1 MSNTTETR
9 SRSMSKKWMAA
20 LAVPVLAV
28 TGVGVASAQSAD
40 DDIADDATSDAE
52 AAHAGQHERDGRRGP
67 RPLMRMAEAIG
78 IESEDLREAL
88 ESGQT
93 LAEIAEE
100 NGADIDQII
109 EDMVAEVAARAEEQ
123 GHDDFDAER
132 LSERL
137 TELAN
142 RSIDPSD
149 RRPGPGH
156 RPRGAS
162 EAVEELLGLE
172 GDEIR
177 DALRGGQ
184 TLAEIAEEQGV
195 SLDELVST
203 IVDDIET
210 RMAESERGLPD
221 DFDEDELT
229 ERVTERVTSEFSGP
243 GHRRGPGHHGPRGF
257 GGPGGP
263 SGPDGGEQGRHD
275 PLPPEPRVWALRG
288 RVRGGPSQARSR

>member
-1 MSNTTETR
+1 
-9 SRSMSKKWMAA
+9 MSKKWMAA

-210 RMAESERGLPD
+210 RMGWVLLEARERGLTAIPYHAFFGRLHDAEPD
-221 DFDEDELT
+221 THLLKDGVHATNDMSYAMAAMSFVAATGGDLEAEGVSERHAELSLLAEDLVLEWATLT
-229 ERVTERVTSEFSGP
+229 ERP
-243 GHRRGPGHHGPRGF
+243 
-257 GGPGGP
+257 
-263 SGPDGGEQGRHD
+263 
-275 PLPPEPRVWALRG
+275 
-288 RVRGGPSQARSR
+288 